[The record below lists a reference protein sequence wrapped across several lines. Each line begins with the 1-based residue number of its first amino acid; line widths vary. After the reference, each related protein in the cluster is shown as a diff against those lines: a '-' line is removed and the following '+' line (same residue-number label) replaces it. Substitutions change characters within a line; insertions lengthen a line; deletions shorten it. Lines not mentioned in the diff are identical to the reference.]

1 MPWSGEQRG
10 FVIEAFFKNAES
22 VIATQRAFRTRFSL
36 NPNESVP
43 DRKTILNWVK
53 NLRATGSAMPKK
65 PFGRPKSVRT
75 PENIAAVR
83 TSIEQSP
90 SRSARK
96 HASALGIS
104 DRTVRRILHC
114 DLKLHPYKIM
124 VTQELSPTDWG
135 KRKDCCNAILTVVPP
150 NGIVWSSDEAHFHIS
165 GTVNKQNFRY
175 WAAENPLK
183 IHQRPLHSPKVT
195 VWCALSSVG
204 IVGPY
209 FFEEGGVTV
218 TVTSN
223 RYCEMLENFLRPKI
237 EEYENNDVFWFQ
249 QDGATAHTARCSR
262 AVLQKMFPG
271 RLISLR
277 ENITW
282 PPRSPDLSPCDYFL
296 WGYLKA
302 EVFKHRPRTIQELKE
317 AIREEISAIPLDM
330 LTKVMENFRERLHM
344 CVARQ
349 GNHLDDIIFKK

>member
-10 FVIEAFFKNAES
+10 FVIEAFFKNAEC

-43 DRKTILNWVK
+43 DRKTILNWLQ
-53 NLRATGSAMPKK
+53 NLRATGSAMSKK
-65 PFGRPKSVRT
+65 PVGRPKSVRT

-104 DRTVRRILHC
+104 DRTVRRILH
-114 DLKLHPYKIM
+114 YY
-124 VTQELSPTDWG
+124 
-135 KRKDCCNAILTVVPP
+135 CNAILTVVPP

-165 GTVNKQNFRY
+165 GTVNKQNFCY

-237 EEYENNDVFWFQ
+237 KEYENNDVFWFQ

-282 PPRSPDLSPCDYFL
+282 PPRSSDLNPCDYFL
-296 WGYLKA
+296 WRYLKA
-302 EVFKHRPRTIQELKE
+302 EVFKHRPRTIEELKE
-317 AIREEISAIPLDM
+317 AIRQEISAIPLDM
-330 LTKVMENFRERLHM
+330 LAKVMENFRERLHM

-349 GNHLDDIIFKK
+349 GNHLDDITFKK

>member
-1 MPWSGEQRG
+1 
-10 FVIEAFFKNAES
+10 
-22 VIATQRAFRTRFSL
+22 
-36 NPNESVP
+36 
-43 DRKTILNWVK
+43 
-53 NLRATGSAMPKK
+53 MPKK
-65 PFGRPKSVRT
+65 PVGRPKSVRT

-96 HASALGIS
+96 HAFALGIS
-104 DRTVRRILHC
+104 DRT
-114 DLKLHPYKIM
+114 
-124 VTQELSPTDWG
+124 ELSPTDWG
-135 KRKDCCNAILTVVPP
+135 KRKDCCNAILTAVPP
-150 NGIVWSSDEAHFHIS
+150 NGIMWSSDEAHFHIS
-165 GTVNKQNFRY
+165 GTVKKQNFRY

-183 IHQRPLHSPKVT
+183 IHQRPLHSPKIT
-195 VWCALSSVG
+195 VC
-204 IVGPY
+204 
-209 FFEEGGVTV
+209 
-218 TVTSN
+218 
-223 RYCEMLENFLRPKI
+223 YCDFQPGLRDVIELLCPKI

-249 QDGATAHTARCSR
+249 QDGATAHTARWSR

-271 RLISLR
+271 RLVSLR

-302 EVFKHRPRTIQELKE
+302 EVFKHQPRTIEELKKT
-317 AIREEISAIPLDM
+317 IRQEISRIPLDM
-330 LTKVMENFRERLHM
+330 LAKMMENFRERLQM